1 MTDLIFPIESTLYIK
16 KGIDKIIK
24 HEDRKLWFPTIFLDG
39 EKDENPNDIFI
50 IQQAAITRKSRNPG
64 RKTKQKNNDEN
75 KYRIFVETFEWYD
88 KKEFLDRLKI
98 FAEACKK
105 KHITIF
111 GMIYVHIGYYD
122 KKLRCNKTAETQKIV
137 IKKGKIVPSRIRI
150 TARQCQNVMHKDNR
164 EYKIEDL
171 YEPPPNGT
179 SNRAETD
186 ENLFDYNDDGYRELE
201 ITNSKYQ
208 DDEENYQ
215 AALAN
220 IKKIPKNKKA
230 LKNKTKTTKNKT
242 KQTKKVV
249 EKQQEVAQGD
259 DDDFYNPDEDNYFRD
274 TSNTDADSDALLNDI
289 MDWVNKN

>member
-24 HEDRKLWFPTIFLDG
+24 HEDRNKWFPTIFLDG

-50 IQQAAITRKSRNPG
+50 IQQASITRKSRNPG
-64 RKTKQKNNDEN
+64 KKSKQKNNDED

-98 FAEACKK
+98 FADACKK

-122 KKLRCNKTAETQKIV
+122 DKLRCNKTAETQKIV
-137 IKKGKIVPSRIRI
+137 IKKGKIVPSKIRI

-179 SNRAETD
+179 SKRTETN
-186 ENLFDYNDDGYRELE
+186 ENLFDYNDDGDRELE

-208 DDEENYQ
+208 NDEEEYQ
-215 AALAN
+215 AALEK

-230 LKNKTKTTKNKT
+230 PKKKA
-242 KQTKKVV
+242 KKVV
-249 EKQQEVAQGD
+249 EKQQVVAQKD

-289 MDWVNKN
+289 MEWVNKN